1 MNILGIDAPGAP
13 SRLVSRREVFAGAAA
28 LLGAGLLCTPALD
41 AQMLN
46 PQVPPTDLTL
56 LNYFLTLENLEAAF
70 WTQGLAKFSSADFAN
85 AAFVQNFGSVIISD
99 VYAYLCLIRDHD
111 AKHIRTLKSSIAILG
126 GTPVNPN
133 TYHFPWKTADDFA
146 ALAVSMKNTAIG
158 AYNGALYQIQNLT
171 LRSQMATIATV
182 EGRHSAY
189 LSLLSGASPA
199 PVSFDTASTPSTILT
214 ALGAYN
220 AAH

>member
-85 AAFVQNFGSVIISD
+85 AAFVHAAPFAEWRGLDLGKLKVTLTVNGETVLEQAGGHATGDPLGIAVALVDMMREQGGVRAGQFVTCGS
-99 VYAYLCLIRDHD
+99 YTGLRYLKPGDECR
-111 AKHIRTLKSSIAILG
+111 
-126 GTPVNPN
+126 
-133 TYHFPWKTADDFA
+133 
-146 ALAVSMKNTAIG
+146 
-158 AYNGALYQIQNLT
+158 
-171 LRSQMATIATV
+171 
-182 EGRHSAY
+182 
-189 LSLLSGASPA
+189 
-199 PVSFDTASTPSTILT
+199 VSFADLGSASVKFSD
-214 ALGAYN
+214 
-220 AAH
+220 